1 MDDRCQRLIA
11 KADNALAQSNL
22 TSAMLALNKIRRQF
36 PDSPELKIRDARI
49 ALLQNEIL
57 TGTSILTQL
66 SQRSDLTS
74 DTLDALIAA
83 LQQFELHFSL
93 KQIIARIA
101 DAQPDNLAVHIH
113 LGQLLLQTGEVKE
126 AISVL
131 TRCATIAPDEAEIQ
145 LQLGHANKALSDT
158 RNAAE
163 AYHRYIELEPQFA
176 GTGYWS
182 LADLKAYRF
191 SDEDIQSMDDVTLS
205 SVYQTALLTFA
216 RQRVAEQQ
224 GSEDAVALL
233 QQANQLMSGLRPFN
247 QEGFLRLAT
256 DVRADIPA
264 LPESEQTPQPVFIV
278 GLPRSGTTL
287 TEQILAAHS
296 EVATTDEL
304 PFMERIAM
312 YLAKKGFYPKTL
324 HALPE
329 DERQRCRAFYL
340 QQAGH
345 YPLGQASRFID
356 KNPNNFVHIGLIH
369 TLFPEAKIVCL
380 SRPVMDNLASL
391 YRQMFSKGNDYAFQP
406 EHLTSYTNAFYDLM
420 HFWRTRL
427 PGAVNIVDY
436 EQLVGDTNATISQL
450 LDTCGLTFEAQCLRF
465 YDMDSPVLTPSASQV
480 RQPVNNKSLGSGER
494 YRSLFAACAISPE
507 ALESKRQALLKQSG

>member
-1 MDDRCQRLIA
+1 MDDRCQRLIE
-11 KADNALAQSNL
+11 KADNALTQNNL
-22 TSAMLALNKIRRQF
+22 TSAMLALNKVRRQF
-36 PDSPELKIRDARI
+36 PDSPDLKIRDARI
-49 ALLQNEIL
+49 ALQQNEIL

-66 SQRSDLTS
+66 SQRNDLTPG
-74 DTLDALIAA
+74 TLESLIAT

-93 KQIIARIA
+93 KQVIARLA
-101 DAQPDNLAVHIH
+101 EAQPDNLSIHIH

-131 TRCATIAPDEAEIQ
+131 TGCASIAPDDAEIQ
-145 LQLGHANKALSDT
+145 LQLGHAYKALSDT
-158 RNAAE
+158 ENAAD

-191 SDEDIQSMDDVTLS
+191 CDKDIQSMDKVMLS

-224 GSEDAVALL
+224 GSEDAVMLL
-233 QQANQLMSGLRPFN
+233 QQANRLMSGLRPFN
-247 QEGFLRLAT
+247 REGFLRLAT
-256 DVRADIPA
+256 DVRADIPVFQ
-264 LPESEQTPQPVFIV
+264 ESEKSPQPLFIV

-296 EVATTDEL
+296 QVATTDEL
-304 PFMERIAM
+304 PCIERIAM

-340 QQAGH
+340 QQAGQ

-369 TLFPEAKIVCL
+369 TLFPEAKVVCL

-406 EHLTSYTNAFYDLM
+406 EHLTSYTNTFYDLM
-420 HFWRTRL
+420 HFWRARL
-427 PGAVNIVDY
+427 PEVVNIIDY
-436 EQLVGDTNATISQL
+436 EQLVGDTEETISQL
-450 LDTCGLTFEAQCLRF
+450 LNECGLTFEAQCLRF

-480 RQPVNNKSLGSGER
+480 RQPVNSKSLGSGER

-507 ALESKRQALLKQSG
+507 ALEGKRQALLKQSG